1 MLDRS
6 ATARRYFYI
15 QNQKGRILWTGEER
29 LKEEY
34 SEVKERYEKLKAYN
48 TKLKVKLCTSRRVDI
63 SAADSYRC
71 DLLRAQ

>member
-1 MLDRS
+1 MDW
-6 ATARRYFYI
+6 
-15 QNQKGRILWTGEER
+15 KER

-71 DLLRAQ
+71 DLLRAQQRTMGEYLHLLELRAELEGIEL